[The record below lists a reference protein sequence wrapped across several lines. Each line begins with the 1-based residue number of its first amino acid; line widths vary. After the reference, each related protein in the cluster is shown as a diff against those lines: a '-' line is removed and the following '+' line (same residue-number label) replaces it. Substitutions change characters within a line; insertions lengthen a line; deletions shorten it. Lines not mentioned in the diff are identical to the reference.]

1 MANEDT
7 IFVGS
12 GKTINFKT
20 GGYKIGIS
28 VCIEDIPEEHTFV
41 APNGKTY
48 VRLDVVK
55 KKETDQYGKTHFVA
69 VNTWKPD
76 NMKGNVNNGPLPG
89 DPAADEFGPEEFDD
103 DIPF

>member
-1 MANEDT
+1 MHRRH
-7 IFVGS
+7 S
-12 GKTINFKT
+12 GRTYFRST
-20 GGYKIGIS
+20 
-28 VCIEDIPEEHTFV
+28 ER
-41 APNGKTY
+41 KTY